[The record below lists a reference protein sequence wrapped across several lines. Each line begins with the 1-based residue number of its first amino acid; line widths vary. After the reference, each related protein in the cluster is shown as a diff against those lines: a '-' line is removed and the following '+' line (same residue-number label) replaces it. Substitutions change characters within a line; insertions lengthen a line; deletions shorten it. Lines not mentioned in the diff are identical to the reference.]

1 MVQRYNNKI
10 KIATTIYNIY
20 IYIQIRREV
29 TENVLYKTIDLF
41 KEVEFIYSM
50 TGQETAVCLI
60 EVTAWTNLTVSVIR
74 Y

>member
-1 MVQRYNNKI
+1 MKGTVKPVLRGHNWDK
-10 KIATTIYNIY
+10 
-20 IYIQIRREV
+20 
-29 TENVLYKTIDLF
+29 ENVPYKTIDLF

-50 TGQETAVCLI
+50 TGQETAACLI